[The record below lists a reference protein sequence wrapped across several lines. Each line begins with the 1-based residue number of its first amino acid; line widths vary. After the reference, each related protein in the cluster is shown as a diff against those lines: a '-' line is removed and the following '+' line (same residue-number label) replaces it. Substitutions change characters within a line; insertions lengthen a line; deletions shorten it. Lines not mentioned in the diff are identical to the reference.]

1 MNTKWG
7 LTALLVGS
15 FLLAL
20 GIAGINA
27 NSGGVVAVFAVVLVL
42 GFVIAG
48 WAAVLPWDG
57 GGARGDLVDGRAFG
71 DHESPGPVRVP
82 RA

>member
-7 LTALLVGS
+7 LTALIVGGY
-15 FLLAL
+15 LLAL

-27 NSGGVVAVFAVVLVL
+27 NSGGVVALFAVVLVL

-48 WAAVLPWDG
+48 WAVVLPWDG
-57 GGARGDLVDGRAFG
+57 GAPRGE
-71 DHESPGPVRVP
+71 HESPGPVHVP
-82 RA
+82 RS

>member
-7 LTALLVGS
+7 VTALIVGGY
-15 FLLAL
+15 LLAL

-42 GFVIAG
+42 GFVIGG

-57 GGARGDLVDGRAFG
+57 GNGGNRARGG
-71 DHESPGPVRVP
+71 HESPGPVPLP
-82 RA
+82 RS

>member
-7 LTALLVGS
+7 LTALIVGGY
-15 FLLAL
+15 LLAL

-27 NSGGVVAVFAVVLVL
+27 NSGGVVALFAVVLVL

-48 WAAVLPWDG
+48 WAVVLPWDG
-57 GGARGDLVDGRAFG
+57 GATRGE
-71 DHESPGPVRVP
+71 HESPGPIHVP
-82 RA
+82 RS

>member
-7 LTALLVGS
+7 VTALIVGG

-48 WAAVLPWDG
+48 WAVVLPWDG
-57 GGARGDLVDGRAFG
+57 DGGRALG

>member
-7 LTALLVGS
+7 VTALLVGS
-15 FLLAL
+15 YLLAL

-27 NSGGVVAVFAVVLVL
+27 SSGGLVAVFAVVLVL

-48 WAAVLPWDG
+48 WATVLPWDG
-57 GGARGDLVDGRAFG
+57 GAAQHAPEHD
-71 DHESPGPVRVP
+71 SPGPVHVP